1 MTTHWSLNDMGNM
14 VFDIGIWGYFIWC
27 IWSLHEALLIG
38 GEVPSPRAA
47 PSTPAT
53 HQREHKS
60 IFKND
65 KPLPTPSAAADVLV
79 RRARGQEALLAG
91 FGQSASLERSGL
103 LAESGH
109 SSRDTAHVPP
119 SSYLPGRVRVPPVA
133 NACLPAPPCVRP
145 GAARGAHA
153 AGAGRVL
160 LHRPPMKAARGS
172 GRLAGGRRAPPAR
185 RSWGL

>member
-1 MTTHWSLNDMGNM
+1 MGLLHLVHLVPARGPAHRGRGSLPA
-14 VFDIGIWGYFIWC
+14 
-27 IWSLHEALLIG
+27 S
-38 GEVPSPRAA
+38 SPAHA
-47 PSTPAT
+47 GDTPAT
-53 HQREHKS
+53 SQ
-60 IFKND
+60 
-65 KPLPTPSAAADVLV
+65 PLSTPPAAADVLA